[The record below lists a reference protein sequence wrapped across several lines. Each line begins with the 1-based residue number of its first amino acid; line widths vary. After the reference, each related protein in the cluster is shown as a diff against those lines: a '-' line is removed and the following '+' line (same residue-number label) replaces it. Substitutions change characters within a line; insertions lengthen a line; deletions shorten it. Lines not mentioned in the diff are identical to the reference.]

1 MIWVSPTALGKHDM
15 EKTSPKSEF
24 FSLAIDGAIARLSL
38 ANVAQAN
45 CLNDAFWAELPVLVR
60 YIDQNPAIR
69 VLVITGEGKHF
80 CAGMDLS
87 SFEFI
92 SDIAGGEAGR
102 GAFMFYNRIRE
113 LQAAFD
119 VLESSRL
126 PIVAAVHGACIGG
139 AIDFLCA
146 CDVRI
151 AAKDTR
157 FSVEEINV
165 GMAADVG
172 TLQRLPRL
180 IPPGIAKELAFTGR
194 RFGPDEA
201 LGWGFVNA
209 VHEDRETTVAAAMEL
224 AASIA
229 SKSPLALAGTK
240 RAINYAMDHSVADG
254 LEQVATWNAGMLRP
268 QDLNAALSALK
279 EKRRV
284 EFADLR

>member
-1 MIWVSPTALGKHDM
+1 MKVS
-15 EKTSPKSEF
+15 SPNSDF
-24 FSLAIDGAIARLSL
+24 FDLTMDGPIAHLTL
-38 ANVAQAN
+38 ANAEQAN
-45 CLNDAFWAELPVLVR
+45 CLNDAFWEDLPVLVR
-60 YIDQNPAIR
+60 HAEKDPAIR

-92 SDIAGGEAGR
+92 SEIAEGEPGR
-102 GAFMFYNRIRE
+102 GAFEFYNRIRE
-113 LQAAFD
+113 LHAAFD
-119 VLESSRL
+119 ALEASRL
-126 PIVAAVHGACIGG
+126 PVIAAVHGACIGG

-146 CDVRI
+146 CDIRL
-151 AAKDTR
+151 AATGTG

-180 IPPGIAKELAFTGR
+180 IPTGIAKELAYTGR

-201 LGWGFVNA
+201 LAWGFVNS
-209 VHEDRETTVAAAMEL
+209 VHEDRSATIAAAMKL
-224 AASIA
+224 AQSIA

-240 RAINYAMDHSVADG
+240 RAINYGMDHSISDG

-268 QDLNAALSALK
+268 QDLNAAFTAMR
-279 EKRRV
+279 EKRKA

>member
-1 MIWVSPTALGKHDM
+1 M
-15 EKTSPKSEF
+15 EATKKPYEF
-24 FSLAIDGAIARLSL
+24 FNLTIDGGVAHLSL
-38 ANVAQAN
+38 ANEAQAN
-45 CLNDAFWAELPVLVR
+45 CLNDAFWAELPLVVR
-60 YIDQNPAIR
+60 EVDQDPAIR

-92 SDIAGGEAGR
+92 SEIAEGEPGR
-102 GAFMFYNRIRE
+102 GAFEFYNRIRE
-113 LQAAFD
+113 LQSAFD
-119 VLESSRL
+119 ALEASRL
-126 PIVAAVHGACIGG
+126 PVIAAVHGACIGG

-146 CDVRI
+146 CDIRL
-151 AAKDTR
+151 AAKNAR

-180 IPPGIAKELAFTGR
+180 IAPGIAKELAFTGR

-209 VHEDRETTVAAAMEL
+209 VHEDRDVTVAAAMEL

-254 LEQVATWNAGMLRP
+254 LEQIATWNAGMLRP
-268 QDLNAALSALK
+268 QDLNAALSAMK
-279 EKRRV
+279 EKREA

>member
-1 MIWVSPTALGKHDM
+1 M
-15 EKTSPKSEF
+15 EATKKPYEF
-24 FSLAIDGAIARLSL
+24 FNLTIDGGVAHLSL
-38 ANVAQAN
+38 ANEAQAN
-45 CLNDAFWAELPVLVR
+45 CLNDAFWAELPLVVR
-60 YIDQNPAIR
+60 EVDQDPASR

-92 SDIAGGEAGR
+92 SEITEGEPGR
-102 GAFMFYNRIRE
+102 GAFEFYNRVRE

-119 VLESSRL
+119 VLEASRL
-126 PIVAAVHGACIGG
+126 PVIAAVHGACIGG

-146 CDVRI
+146 CDIRI

-180 IPPGIAKELAFTGR
+180 IAPGIAKELAFTGR

-209 VHEDRETTVAAAMEL
+209 VHEDRDVAVAAAMEL

-254 LEQVATWNAGMLRP
+254 LEQIATWNAGMLRP
-268 QDLNAALSALK
+268 QDLNAALSAMK
-279 EKRRV
+279 EKREA

>member
-1 MIWVSPTALGKHDM
+1 MEPTQK
-15 EKTSPKSEF
+15 PYEF
-24 FSLAIDGAIARLSL
+24 FKLSIKGSIAHLSL
-38 ANVAQAN
+38 ANEAQAN
-45 CLNDAFWAELPVLVR
+45 CMNDAFWAELPVLVR
-60 YIDQNPAIR
+60 HVDQNPAIR
-69 VLVITGEGKHF
+69 ALVITGEGKHF

-92 SDIAGGEAGR
+92 SEIAEGEPGR
-102 GAFMFYNRIRE
+102 GAFEFYNRIRE
-113 LQAAFD
+113 LQSAFD
-119 VLESSRL
+119 ALEASRL
-126 PIVAAVHGACIGG
+126 PVIAAVHGACIGG
-139 AIDFLCA
+139 AIDLLCA
-146 CDVRI
+146 CDIRL
-151 AAKDTR
+151 AAKNAR

-180 IPPGIAKELAFTGR
+180 IAPGIAKELAFTGR

-209 VHEDRETTVAAAMEL
+209 VYEDRDAAIAAAMEL
-224 AASIA
+224 AENIA

-254 LEQVATWNAGMLRP
+254 LEQIATWNAGMLRP
-268 QDLNAALSALK
+268 HDLNTAFAAMK
-279 EKRRV
+279 EKQKA